1 MKDALPE
8 PETLAAAVPAER
20 NFSVLSQRVELDV
33 SFQHRSLQ
41 GSTELLI
48 LPGSKE
54 LKQIH
59 LNCRQCDIQRVT
71 VEGKA
76 ALYEYEDIYQRLTP
90 HKSFGIHQHHILR
103 DRLQPH
109 LRQRPEEELA
119 IYLPPGIVVQDLDP
133 DSIVAQDF
141 LIGRSTKAAGD
152 MSATLDTPNVTSLLD
167 PGANLFVPLKI
178 KIDFS
183 THRLRDGLHFVGWDD
198 GDGRYPH
205 VYTRN
210 SLDSGSACCLFPCLD
225 DPLSRH
231 PWEICIRCPRTLGDA
246 FSGVPS
252 PAKTTEH
259 QYSNTQSPQI
269 QAQTDSSAAPG
280 WRQYGLTE
288 VEAAL
293 DLSVICSGDMTDE
306 VG

>member
-1 MKDALPE
+1 MNDALPE
-8 PETLAAAVPAER
+8 PEILPAAVPAER
-20 NFSVLSQRVELDV
+20 NFSVLSQRVELNI

-48 LPGSKE
+48 LPSSKE
-54 LKQIH
+54 LTTIH
-59 LNCRQCDIQRVT
+59 LNCRQSRIQCVT
-71 VEGKA
+71 VQGRA
-76 ALYEYEDIYQRLTP
+76 ASYEYEDIYQRLTP
-90 HKSFGIHQHHILR
+90 HKSLGIHQHHILR
-103 DRLQPH
+103 DRLQPY
-109 LRQRPEEELA
+109 LRQRPDEELA
-119 IYLPPGIVVQDLDP
+119 IYLPPGVVVQDLDP
-133 DSIVAQDF
+133 DSIAAQDS

-152 MSATLDTPNVTSLLD
+152 TSATLDTPNATSALE
-167 PGANLFVPLKI
+167 PSASSFVPLKI
-178 KIDFS
+178 KIDFAA
-183 THRLRDGLHFVGWDD
+183 HRPRDGVHFVGWDD

-210 SLDSGSACCLFPCLD
+210 SLHPGSACCLFPCLD

-246 FSGVPS
+246 FSEIAN
-252 PAKTTEH
+252 PAKTTSQ
-259 QYSNTQSPQI
+259 QYSDASSPQI
-269 QAQTDSSAAPG
+269 QAHNNNSSASG
-280 WRQYGLTE
+280 WARYGLTE